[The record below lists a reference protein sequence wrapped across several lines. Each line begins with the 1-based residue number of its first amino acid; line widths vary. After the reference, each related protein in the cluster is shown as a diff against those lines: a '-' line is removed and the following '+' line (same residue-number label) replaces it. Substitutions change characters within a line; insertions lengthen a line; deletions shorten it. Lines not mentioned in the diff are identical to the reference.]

1 MLQKTPLL
9 DELAAHGKACID
21 ALRTAASSKKLNMEL
36 LDAMYGMGYNALSAQ
51 KYQEAQVLF
60 TYLMA
65 QNPADPNYLA
75 GMGHALAGLGD
86 LESASFMHS
95 TAACLSQDN
104 AGHYVALAETLIELK
119 DLAKAEFV
127 LAAAESS
134 GASSAVVQK
143 LHTKLMAVKA
153 LIGNAN

>member
-1 MLQKTPLL
+1 MLKTTPLL
-9 DELAAHGKACID
+9 DEVATHGQAYID
-21 ALRTAASSKKLNMEL
+21 ALRTAASSKKLNTEL
-36 LDAMYGMGYNALSAQ
+36 LDTMYGMGYNALSAQ

-75 GMGHALAGLGD
+75 GMGHALVGLGD

-95 TAACLSQDN
+95 TAACLSQN
-104 AGHYVALAETLIELK
+104 NSGHYIALAEVLIELK
-119 DLAKAEFV
+119 DLEKADFV

-134 GASSAVVQK
+134 GASGAVVQK
-143 LHTKLMAVKA
+143 LRTKLLAVKA